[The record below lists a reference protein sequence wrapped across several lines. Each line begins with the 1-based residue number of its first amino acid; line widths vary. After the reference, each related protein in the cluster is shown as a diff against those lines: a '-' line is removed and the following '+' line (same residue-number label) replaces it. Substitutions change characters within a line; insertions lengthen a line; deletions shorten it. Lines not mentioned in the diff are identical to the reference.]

1 MENIT
6 SLNSPHIERVK
17 ALTGPRGK
25 KNRETESAFIAEGI
39 QTVREALT
47 SKLIEGLAVKQVY
60 VTESGLA
67 KLQQEI
73 PSANLEKYELIK
85 VSDQVMTAMAD
96 SESPQGII
104 ALCSSK
110 SLKLSDLWAS
120 KPSKIAFFWQ
130 IQDPGNAGTVIRSA
144 DACGF
149 DAVVFSSDSVDI
161 FNPKTVRATVGSLW
175 HIPVVTDVNI
185 DEFINQAGENDL
197 PLYALAGEGEEQF
210 NSSFITRVSKQPSGW
225 LFGNEARGLPTLPP
239 ELIKVSD
246 QVMTAMADSESPQ
259 GIIALCSSKS
269 MKLSDLWAS
278 KPSKIAFF
286 WQIQDPGNAGT
297 VIRTADACGFDAVVF
312 SSDSVD
318 IFNPKTVR
326 ASVGSLWHIPVVTD
340 VNIDEFIN
348 QAGENDLPLYA
359 LAGEAEEQFNS
370 SFISRV
376 SKRQS
381 GWLFGN
387 EARGLPT
394 LPSELIKVAIPM
406 KGFAESLNVASAAAI
421 VLHSVGLSL

>member
-73 PSANLEKYELIK
+73 PSTNLEKY
-85 VSDQVMTAMAD
+85 
-96 SESPQGII
+96 
-104 ALCSSK
+104 
-110 SLKLSDLWAS
+110 
-120 KPSKIAFFWQ
+120 
-130 IQDPGNAGTVIRSA
+130 
-144 DACGF
+144 
-149 DAVVFSSDSVDI
+149 
-161 FNPKTVRATVGSLW
+161 
-175 HIPVVTDVNI
+175 
-185 DEFINQAGENDL
+185 
-197 PLYALAGEGEEQF
+197 
-210 NSSFITRVSKQPSGW
+210 
-225 LFGNEARGLPTLPP
+225 

-326 ASVGSLWHIPVVTD
+326 ATVGSLWHIPVVTD
-340 VNIDEFIN
+340 ANIDEFIN

-359 LAGEAEEQFNS
+359 LAGEGEEKFNS
-370 SFISRV
+370 SFITRV
-376 SKRQS
+376 SKQPS

-394 LPSELIKVAIPM
+394 LPPELIKVAIPM